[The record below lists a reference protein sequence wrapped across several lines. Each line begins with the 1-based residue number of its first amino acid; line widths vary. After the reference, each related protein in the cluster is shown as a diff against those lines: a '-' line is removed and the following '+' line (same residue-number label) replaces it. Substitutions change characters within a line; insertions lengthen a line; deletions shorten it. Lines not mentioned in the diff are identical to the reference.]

1 MPIARKSEAW
11 PVTAHRHE
19 ADDLDLLIQHGLQPD
34 AAAQRQ
40 PARSWQRL
48 QERIAAPALWYST
61 RVAPLALVDLRAD
74 HVALGLLQAAPAE
87 WYLELSTRV
96 FI

>member
-11 PVTAHRHE
+11 PATTRRHE
-19 ADDLDLLIQHGLQPD
+19 ADDLDLLLQHGLQPD
-34 AAAQRQ
+34 SAAQHR
-40 PARSWQRL
+40 PDRAWERL
-48 QERIAAPALWYST
+48 QERIAASALWYST

-74 HVALGLLQAAPAE
+74 HAALGLLQAAPAE